1 MLTHSLVSRCFPWCP
16 DVLERVVRCG
26 TEGVVVPVLNQY
38 QHGLMYISTSVK
50 QVSDGFGGSVCFCF
64 GRHKLSERLFDVL
77 YGLCCCCVCRSCR
90 KHESAEC

>member
-1 MLTHSLVSRCFPWCP
+1 M
-16 DVLERVVRCG
+16 ERVVRCG

-38 QHGLMYISTSVK
+38 QHGLYISTSVK

-77 YGLCCCCVCRSCR
+77 HGL
-90 KHESAEC
+90 